1 MYYSLMVLAEE
12 LGEGATNL
20 ENNVIIKVQIRNS
33 VKTLDIKVGE
43 NNIGAPKMQKKIRF
57 CKISGVYRLDTQIY
71 DT

>member
-43 NNIGAPKMQKKIRF
+43 NNIGAPKIRIIF
-57 CKISGVYRLDTQIY
+57 WYCQFAHSTL
-71 DT
+71 